1 MSMNEAENILVGY
14 SGHARV
20 VADAAMQSGI
30 RISYYTEIR
39 EVEYNPLA
47 LKYFGNESE
56 NDFRGWGNHYGFILG
71 IGDNMKRFELARF
84 ILSKGEN
91 LLTVIHPRSVVSEF
105 ASIGQGTFIAAQS
118 TVNAFAE
125 VGRFAILNTNSV
137 VEHDCKVE
145 EGAHIASGA
154 VLAGNVR
161 VGKRTFVG
169 ANAVIKEGITIG
181 QEVTVGA
188 GSVIIDDIPDGKTVV
203 GNPGTEI

>member
-1 MSMNEAENILVGY
+1 MNEAENILVGY

-39 EVEYNPLA
+39 EVENNPLG
-47 LKYFGNESE
+47 LKYLGNESE
-56 NDFRGWGNHYGFILG
+56 NDFRGWGKHYGFILG
-71 IGDNMKRFELARF
+71 IGDNMKRVKLARI

-91 LLTVIHPRSVVSEF
+91 LLTVIHPGSEVSEF

-118 TVNAFAE
+118 AVNAFAE
-125 VGRFAILNTNSV
+125 VGRFVILNTNSV
-137 VEHDCKVE
+137 VEHDCKIE

-154 VLAGNVR
+154 VLAGKVR
-161 VGKRTFVG
+161 VGKRSFIG
-169 ANAVIKEGITIG
+169 ANAVIRERVTIG
-181 QEVTVGA
+181 DEVTVGA

-203 GNPGTEI
+203 GSPGKEI